1 MSNAVL
7 QRLVDEREQ
16 INRDI
21 DHLNDQSAEDERDP
35 SEAERQLLTRYRHRL
50 GELEPMIVE
59 QLDLEEQRHSSRDAS
74 AMLQRAGG
82 RTAAQRANSPVER
95 PAATCTARSPPMR
108 VTCSLPAMTRSRRA
122 LAAVR
127 AMPQQTGSNV
137 RWSTPFPATS

>member
-35 SEAERQLLTRYRHRL
+35 SEAERQLLARYRSRL

-59 QLDLEEQRHSSRDAS
+59 QLDLEEQRHAARDAS
-74 AMLQRAGG
+74 AVLQRAGG
-82 RTAAQRANSPVER
+82 RGR
-95 PAATCTARSPPMR
+95 
-108 VTCSLPAMTRSRRA
+108 
-122 LAAVR
+122 LAAP
-127 AMPQQTGSNV
+127 ASASESGS
-137 RWSTPFPATS
+137 RLGSGEQPIYRTFAAYARDLLISRYDQIAS